1 MSDEIKVKNDA
12 GEAVAQTE
20 NDAAEVEENVLDQSL
35 DQSAADTDLDGDM
48 TVEAIDETQAL
59 SEDNLKAQLEA
70 ANIQVEEFKDQY
82 LRAKADNENTRR
94 RAQTDVAN
102 ARKFAVEEFAREML
116 NVKDSLDL
124 ARNVEL
130 SEADSEA
137 VKKMLEGLDL
147 TLRQMDA
154 VFERFSLQVIDPAP
168 GDKFDPEWH
177 QAMTMQES
185 ADIPANHIV
194 LPVQKG
200 FTLHERLLRPA
211 MVIVAKAASNDENT
225 ENG

>member
-1 MSDEIKVKNDA
+1 MSNEIKDIKDT
-12 GEAVAQTE
+12 GEA
-20 NDAAEVEENVLDQSL
+20 AEIDESVSDQSL
-35 DQSAADTDLDGDM
+35 DQSATDADVDGDTTM
-48 TVEAIDETQAL
+48 EATGETQAL
-59 SEDNLKAQLEA
+59 SEDDLKAELEA
-70 ANIQVEEFKDQY
+70 ANIRVEEFKDQY
-82 LRAKADNENTRR
+82 LRAKADSENTRR

-102 ARKFAVEEFAREML
+102 ARKFAVDEFAREML

-130 SEADSEA
+130 SDTDSDA

-168 GDKFDPEWH
+168 GDKFNPEWH

-194 LPVQKG
+194 SLIQKG
-200 FTLHERLLRPA
+200 FTLNERLLRPA
-211 MVIVAKAASNDENT
+211 MVIVAKAASIEENA
-225 ENG
+225 ESG